1 MRRHVSLDLLQ
12 VPERGVAQLAAE
24 RDLLTVEVSF
34 LSSGT
39 HFLLQSRLADAQR
52 SREMIQ
58 HNFVAYAVVNPQS
71 LLVAAQVGALG
82 TLPRSGFGQIGVE
95 LVGEVVL

>member
-39 HFLLQSRLADAQR
+39 HFLLQSRLADA
-52 SREMIQ
+52 REMIQ